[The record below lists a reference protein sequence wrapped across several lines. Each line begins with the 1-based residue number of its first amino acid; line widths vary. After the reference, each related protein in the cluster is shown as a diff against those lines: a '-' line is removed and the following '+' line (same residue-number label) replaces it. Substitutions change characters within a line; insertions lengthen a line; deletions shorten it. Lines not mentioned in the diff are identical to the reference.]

1 LRSWA
6 GSWWIKKGNGR
17 QLNDVRKHINLLPS
31 VNAATPFVFSLLK
44 RFLVLLNQQLR
55 YNHCMSS
62 IALLLIVLSAIMHA
76 FWNLLVKRSRDKTVF
91 IWWMFIASG
100 TLMNL
105 TLPFVG
111 PFPPLDMRIIGL
123 VVAGGACFVLYHLL
137 NGRAYR
143 SGDLSLTYPLSQ
155 TSMLWVPL
163 WGALFLGE
171 RFTPPGLAGIALIV
185 TGAWCVQLRAL
196 AWGEVIRPLR
206 NLGDPAVQAALAAGL
221 IYSVGSVIDK
231 TGVTGYDPFH
241 FTYLLVVC
249 MFLLMSLNLARPR
262 YRGRILAEWHHS
274 RRLILLSGP
283 IMMGSF
289 LTFRYGLKLAPVSYA
304 VPARQVSILVGVL
317 IGSFFLGE
325 ACGRIRFTAA
335 LLILAGV
342 ALIRLG

>member
-1 LRSWA
+1 
-6 GSWWIKKGNGR
+6 
-17 QLNDVRKHINLLPS
+17 
-31 VNAATPFVFSLLK
+31 
-44 RFLVLLNQQLR
+44 
-55 YNHCMSS
+55 MSTL
-62 IALLLIVLSAIMHA
+62 ALLLIIISAVMHA

-100 TLMNL
+100 TLMNFV
-105 TLPFVG
+105 LPFAG
-111 PFPPLDMRIIGL
+111 PFPPVSARLLGL
-123 VVAGGACFVLYHLL
+123 VVAGAACFVLYHLF

-163 WGALFLGE
+163 WGVLLLGE
-171 RFTPPGLAGIALIV
+171 RFSWAGVCGIALIAV
-185 TGAWCVQLRAL
+185 GAWCVQLRAL
-196 AWGEVIRPLR
+196 AWREVVRPLR
-206 NLGDPAVQAALAAGL
+206 SLNDPAVQAALAAGF
-221 IYSVGSVIDK
+221 IYSVGSIIDK

-262 YRGRILAEWHHS
+262 YRDRILAEWHHS
-274 RRLILLSGP
+274 RGLILASGP
-283 IMMGSF
+283 VMLGSF

-304 VPARQVSILVGVL
+304 VPVRQVSLLVGVL
-317 IGSFFLGE
+317 IGSLFLGE
-325 ACGRIRFTAA
+325 ECGRIRFTAA

>member
-1 LRSWA
+1 MS
-6 GSWWIKKGNGR
+6 
-17 QLNDVRKHINLLPS
+17 NLALCLI
-31 VNAATPFVFSLLK
+31 VFSA
-44 RFLVLLNQQLR
+44 V
-55 YNHCMSS
+55 
-62 IALLLIVLSAIMHA
+62 MHA
-76 FWNLLVKRSRDKTVF
+76 LWNLLVKRSRDKTVF

-100 TLMNL
+100 LLMNL
-105 TLPFVG
+105 VLPFVG
-111 PFPPLDMRIIGL
+111 PFPPVSAALLGL
-123 VVAGGACFVLYHLL
+123 VVAGAACFVLYHLF

-163 WGALFLGE
+163 WGALLLGE
-171 RFTPPGLAGIALIV
+171 RFTWAGLAGIALIGA
-185 TGAWCVQLRAL
+185 GAWCVQLRAL
-196 AWGEVIRPLR
+196 AWSEAVRPLR
-206 NLGDPAVQAALAAGL
+206 CLGEPAVMAALAAGF

-249 MFLLMSLNLARPR
+249 MFVLMSLNLARPR
-262 YRGRILAEWHHS
+262 YRGRVLAEWRHS
-274 RRLILLSGP
+274 RHLILASGP
-283 IMMGSF
+283 VMLGSF

-317 IGSFFLGE
+317 IGTLFLGE
-325 ACGRIRFTAA
+325 TCGRIRFTAA